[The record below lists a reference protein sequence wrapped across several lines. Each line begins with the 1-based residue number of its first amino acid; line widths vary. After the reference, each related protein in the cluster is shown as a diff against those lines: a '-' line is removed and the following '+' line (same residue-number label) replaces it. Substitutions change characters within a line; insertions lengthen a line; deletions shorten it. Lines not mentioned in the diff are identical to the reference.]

1 MTGGRRDVL
10 AAQALALLG
19 ALAIGSALI
28 MAAGQA
34 PGTVWGAMLTR
45 TFGDPY
51 ALGQVLLKATSLAF
65 TGLAVALALDAGLLH
80 IGAES
85 QVIAGNLVAGALGAA
100 LPADL
105 SPGLALPLVVLAAA
119 LTGAAIGAL
128 VGGLRAWRG
137 AHEVIVG
144 ILLNAIVAGV
154 ALWIGNAALFTG
166 GTTRGHAIA
175 AGAELPALGIASSA
189 ANVSVVLAV
198 LVAVAVWLVRGRT
211 RVGLAIAAVGRQP
224 EAAIAAGVDAARVR
238 LGVMAAAGA
247 IAALASTNLV
257 LGHKHAFE
265 EGLGRGTGY
274 LGVAVALLAR
284 AHPLGVLVAA
294 LGLGWLSQ
302 AGLAVGD
309 LVPKEL
315 TDVIIGVVVLAVAAA
330 APLAARA
337 RSATR

>member
-1 MTGGRRDVL
+1 MTRGQIAG
-10 AAQALALLG
+10 AQALALL
-19 ALAIGSALI
+19 AAIAIGSLL
-28 MAAGQA
+28 MLAAGQA
-34 PGTVWGAMLTR
+34 PGNVWGAMVSR

-51 ALGQVLLKATSLAF
+51 ALGQVLLKASTLAF
-65 TGLAVALALDAGLLH
+65 TGLAVALALDAGLFH
-80 IGAES
+80 IGAEG
-85 QVIAGNLVAGALGAA
+85 QVIAGNLVAGTLGAA
-100 LPADL
+100 LPPTI
-105 SPGLALPLVVLAAA
+105 SPVVALPLVVMAAA
-119 LTGAAIGAL
+119 LTGALLGAFT
-128 VGGLRAWRG
+128 GWLRAARG

-166 GTTRGHAIA
+166 GTTRGHTIA
-175 AGAELPALGIASSA
+175 VGAQLPTLGIAGSA
-189 ANVSVVLAV
+189 ANASVLIAVLA
-198 LVAVAVWLVRGRT
+198 AVVVWSIRGRT
-211 RVGLAIAAVGRQP
+211 RVGLAIAAVGQQP
-224 EAAIAAGVDAARVR
+224 GAAIAAGVDVTRVR
-238 LGVMAAAGA
+238 VGVMAAAGA

-284 AHPLGVLVAA
+284 AHPLGVLIAA

-330 APLAARA
+330 APLAARL
-337 RSATR
+337 RGPQR